1 MPVLDDVPTSQSQA
15 KKREK
20 RKLALN
26 MAAYLS
32 PIIIIVVVFVFAPLA
47 IILFFSF
54 LKSGPYGEI
63 VYAFTL
69 ENVRAMLGGG
79 YGKIFLKSA
88 YLAFQTNFLCIL
100 LGYPIAYYIARFG
113 GKWKTL
119 WIFMII
125 VPSWSS
131 YLIRLYALKTLVGT
145 KGTINTL
152 LINVGLISEP
162 IQILYTNFAVTMALV
177 FAWLPFMI
185 LPIYAALEGLDRSV
199 LEAAT
204 DLGATPFRRFFRVT
218 LPLTRGGLLAGS
230 ILVFIPTVG
239 EWLVPSIFGG
249 SKIMMA
255 GSLVAHKFT
264 QVGNIPQGSSLA
276 IMLATTLVL
285 ILYLAI
291 KWGGREALEKAL

>member
-1 MPVLDDVPTSQSQA
+1 MQGLTETSLSEAA
-15 KKREK
+15 KRGKR
-20 RKLALN
+20 RLALDV
-26 MAAYLS
+26 AAYLS

-54 LKSGPYGEI
+54 LKSGTYGQI
-63 VYAFTL
+63 IYTFTL
-69 ENVRAMLGGG
+69 ENIAAVLGGG
-79 YGKIFLKSA
+79 YGKVFLQSIC
-88 YLAFQTNFLCIL
+88 LAFQTNMLCIL
-100 LGYPIAYYIARFG
+100 IGYPISYYIARYG
-113 GKWKTL
+113 GRWKSL
-119 WIFMII
+119 WVFLII

-131 YLIRLYALKTLVGT
+131 YLIRLYALKTLIGT
-145 KGTINTL
+145 RGIVNGL
-152 LINVGLISEP
+152 LMHFNIISEP
-162 IQILYTNFAVTMALV
+162 IQILYTHFAVNMALV

-204 DLGATPFRRFFRVT
+204 DLGASPFRRFFRVT

-239 EWLVPSIFGG
+239 EWLVPAIFGG

-255 GSLVAHKFT
+255 GSLVAQKFT
-264 QVGNIPQGSSLA
+264 AIGNIPQGSSLA
-276 IMLATTLVL
+276 MMLAATLIL
-285 ILYLAI
+285 ILYLTI